1 MDKIGTKIR
10 KLREQKEFTQ
20 EYVAKKLDMTTAGYS
35 KIEREV
41 SGINMNKLSKIA
53 KILELDLRQILDF
66 DEKAVLN
73 FQCHRFD
80 NQQTGYIHPY
90 QPPQELIQMLLT
102 ELKAQITQLQSEVQ
116 HLRSENSRLLEKVLT
131 KKD

>member
-41 SGINMNKLSKIA
+41 SGINMDKLSKIA
-53 KILELDLRQILDF
+53 KILDFEVRQILDF

-80 NQQTGYIHPY
+80 NQQTGDIH

-116 HLRSENSRLLEKVLT
+116 HLRTENSRLLEKVLT
-131 KKD
+131 KED